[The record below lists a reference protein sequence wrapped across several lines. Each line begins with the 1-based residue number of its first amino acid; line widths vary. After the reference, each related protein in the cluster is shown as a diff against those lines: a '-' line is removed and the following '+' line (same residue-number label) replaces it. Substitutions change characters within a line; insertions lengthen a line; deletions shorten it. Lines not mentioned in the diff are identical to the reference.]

1 MNRTDL
7 NELRKF
13 RGTPVIS
20 ILAPTHRHAPEN
32 QADPIL
38 VKNLVSEAKAKL
50 LELQDKREAA
60 TTLENIDKAVS
71 GIDWEN
77 LLDGVAIYANHKGH
91 WAYDLP
97 FSPQPAAIVE
107 DTFAVRELV
116 KALNRNF
123 RYRVLALSESPTR
136 LFLGDRERLVEIRTG
151 FPLVHDGPGGKEGL
165 PTDYGQ
171 RTSEIRDEN
180 HRQFF
185 RKVEHALKEVVK
197 DDPAP
202 LFITGVDRYISFW
215 SEVAPQFKPAAV
227 INGSFDYMKP
237 AELATH
243 VWPIAEKYFTNQK
256 ASLLEK
262 IERAIAAHHF
272 AGGISEVFE
281 AANQGR
287 VDLLI
292 APEDAMISAW
302 VNSEKTQVSQPGDGV
317 EIPDIVD
324 ETVERVLDAGGSIL
338 FLPAS
343 DLEKYGQIAAILR
356 Y

>member
-1 MNRTDL
+1 MNRSDL

-38 VKNLVSEAKAKL
+38 VKNLVAEAKNKL
-50 LELQDKREAA
+50 LQLQDKREAA
-60 TTLENIDKAVS
+60 ATLENIDKVVS

-77 LLDGVAIYANHKGH
+77 LLDGVAIYANGKGF

-116 KALNRNF
+116 KALNRTF
-123 RYRVLALSESPTR
+123 RYRVLVLSESPSR
-136 LFLGDRERLVEIRTG
+136 LFLGDRDRLVEIRSG
-151 FPLVHDGPGGKEGL
+151 FPLIHDGPGGKEGL

-171 RTSEIRDEN
+171 HTSEVRDEN

-185 RKVEHALKEVVK
+185 RKVEQALKELVK

-215 SEVAPQFKPAAV
+215 NEIAPQFKPAGV
-227 INGSFDYMKP
+227 INGSFDYMKA

-243 VWPIAEKYFTNQK
+243 VWPEVEKYFTKQRG
-256 ASLLEK
+256 AMLER
-262 IERAIAAHHF
+262 IEKAIASHHF
-272 AGGISEVFE
+272 AGGIEEVFE
-281 AANQGR
+281 AANQAR
-287 VDLLI
+287 IEVLI
-292 APEDAMISAW
+292 APEDVMISAW
-302 VNSEKTQVSQPGDGV
+302 VNAEKTQVTQPGVGV
-317 EIPDIVD
+317 EIPDIID
-324 ETVERVLDAGGSIL
+324 ETVERVLDSGGEIL
-338 FLPAS
+338 FLPVA
-343 DLEKYGQIAAILR
+343 DLDKYGQISAILR

>member
-1 MNRTDL
+1 MNRSDL

-38 VKNLVSEAKAKL
+38 VKNLVTEAKNKL
-50 LELQDKREAA
+50 LQLQDKREAA
-60 TTLENIDKAVS
+60 ATLDNIDKVVS

-77 LLDGVAIYANHKGH
+77 LLDGVAIYANGKGY

-116 KALNRNF
+116 KALNRTF
-123 RYRVLALSESPTR
+123 RYRILVLSESPSR
-136 LFLGDRERLVEIRTG
+136 LFLGDRDRLVEIRSG
-151 FPLVHDGPGGKEGL
+151 FPLIHDGPGGKEGL

-185 RKVEHALKEVVK
+185 RKVEQALKEVVK

-215 SEVAPQFKPAAV
+215 NEIAPQFKPAGV

-237 AELATH
+237 AELSTH
-243 VWPIAEKYFTNQK
+243 VWPEVEKYFTKQRG
-256 ASLLEK
+256 AMLER
-262 IERAIAAHHF
+262 IEKAIASHHF
-272 AGGISEVFE
+272 AGGIEEVFE
-281 AANQGR
+281 AANQAR
-287 VDLLI
+287 IEVLI
-292 APEDAMISAW
+292 APEDVMISAW
-302 VNSEKTQVSQPGDGV
+302 VNDEKTQVTQPGVGV

-324 ETVERVLDAGGSIL
+324 ETVERVLDSGGEIL
-338 FLPAS
+338 FLPVA
-343 DLEKYGQIAAILR
+343 DLDKYGQISAILR

>member
-1 MNRTDL
+1 MNRADL

-32 QADPIL
+32 QTDPIL
-38 VKNLVSEAKAKL
+38 VKNLINEAKAKL

-60 TTLENIDKAVS
+60 ITIENIDKVIS
-71 GIDWEN
+71 EIDWEN
-77 LLDGVAIYANHKGH
+77 LLDGVAIYANGKGY

-107 DTFAVRELV
+107 ETFAVRELV
-116 KALNRNF
+116 RALNRSY

-136 LFLGDRERLVEIRTG
+136 LFLGDRDRLVEIRSG

-171 RTSEIRDEN
+171 RTSVVRDEN

-185 RKVEHALKEVVK
+185 RKVGEALKQATK
-197 DDPAP
+197 NDPAP

-215 SEVAPQFKPAAV
+215 NEVAPEFKPAAV
-227 INGSFDYMKP
+227 INGSFDYMKSS
-237 AELATH
+237 ELATH
-243 VWPIAEKYFTNQK
+243 VWPEVERYFANQRSSMLERIEKSIA
-256 ASLLEK
+256 S
-262 IERAIAAHHF
+262 HHF
-272 AGGISEVFE
+272 AGGVSEVFE
-281 AANQGR
+281 AANQSR
-287 VDLLI
+287 IELLI
-292 APEDAMISAW
+292 APEDAMIPTW
-302 VNSEKTQVSQPGDGV
+302 LNEEKTQVNQPGDGV
-317 EIPDIVD
+317 EIPDVVD
-324 ETVERVLDAGGSIL
+324 ETVERVLDSGGSIM
-338 FLPAS
+338 FLPAA

>member
-1 MNRTDL
+1 MNRTTL

-38 VKNLVSEAKAKL
+38 VKNLVNEAKAKL
-50 LELQDKREAA
+50 LEVMDKRDAA
-60 TTLENIDKAVS
+60 LTVENIDKAVND
-71 GIDWEN
+71 INWEN
-77 LLDGVAIYANHKGH
+77 LLDGVAIYASGTGF

-116 KALNRNF
+116 KAVNRSY
-123 RYRVLALSESPTR
+123 RYRVLALSESPTK
-136 LFLGDRERLVEIRTG
+136 LFLGDRDRLVEIRTG
-151 FPLVHDGPGGKEGL
+151 FPLVHDGPGGKSGL

-171 RTSEIRDEN
+171 RTSFLRDEN

-185 RKVEHALKEVVK
+185 RKVEEALKNVVK

-215 SEVAPQFKPAAV
+215 GEVAPQFKPAGIV
-227 INGSFDYMKP
+227 NGSFDYMKN
-237 AELATH
+237 AELSTH
-243 VWPIAEKYFTNQK
+243 VWPVVEKYF
-256 ASLLEK
+256 ADRRLAMVERIEK
-262 IERAIAAHHF
+262 AIAAHHF
-272 AGGISEVFE
+272 AGGVAEVFE

-287 VDLLI
+287 IDLLV
-292 APEDAMISAW
+292 APEDALISAW
-302 VNSEKTQVSQPGDGV
+302 VNEDKTQVVSPGEGL
-317 EIPDIVD
+317 EIADIVD
-324 ETVERVLDAGGSIL
+324 ETVERVLDTGGEVV
-338 FLPAS
+338 FLPTVEI
-343 DLEKYGQIAAILR
+343 EKYGQLAAILR